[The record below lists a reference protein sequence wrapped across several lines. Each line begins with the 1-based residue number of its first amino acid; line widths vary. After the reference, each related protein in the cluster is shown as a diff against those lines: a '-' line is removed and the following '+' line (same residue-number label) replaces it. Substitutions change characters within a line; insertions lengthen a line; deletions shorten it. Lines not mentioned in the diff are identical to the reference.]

1 MSVQDKLGASQVIRN
16 RGTRAMKRM
25 KDSHTV
31 EREEKECWVKDQ
43 EMVAL
48 FISPQT
54 GRNDP
59 L

>member
-1 MSVQDKLGASQVIRN
+1 
-16 RGTRAMKRM
+16 MKRM
-25 KDSHTV
+25 KDSHSE
-31 EREEKECWVKDQ
+31 ERQEKECGVKDQ

>member
-1 MSVQDKLGASQVIRN
+1 
-16 RGTRAMKRM
+16 MKRM
-25 KDSHTV
+25 KDSHSN
-31 EREEKECWVKDQ
+31 ERQEEKECGVKDQ